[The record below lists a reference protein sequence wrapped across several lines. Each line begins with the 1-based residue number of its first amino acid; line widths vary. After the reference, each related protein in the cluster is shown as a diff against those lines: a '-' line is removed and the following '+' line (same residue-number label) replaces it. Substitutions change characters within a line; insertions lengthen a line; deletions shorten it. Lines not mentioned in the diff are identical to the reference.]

1 MRLLWEGYR
10 SAAGGEPFK
19 EHFNLEGPVASGAGY
34 HPAGDYGAVYYDL
47 LKLDIKHL
55 EDSDGAIELASA
67 HRSYSLPGIAFY
79 RITDKGKEL
88 LRKYGYPVGD

>member
-1 MRLLWEGYR
+1 VRLLWEGYR
-10 SAAGGEPFK
+10 SAAGGEPFS
-19 EHFNLEGPVASGAGY
+19 LEGPVASDAGC

-47 LKLDIKHL
+47 LILDIKHL

-67 HRSYSLPGIAFY
+67 HRSYSLPGIMLY